1 MAFSTRRMASKA
13 ILPEETPYLRAAQ
26 QWDHRIGDARA
37 QARNWRLMAFSS
49 IAIAGI
55 FAAGFAYEAT
65 RVKVAAYYV
74 PVDEIGRP
82 GHVELVGN
90 VYTPSNAA
98 IIYFLSEWTR
108 TMFAKPTDP
117 IVAREDL
124 LKDFSVLRGNAAT
137 GMNQWASAN
146 DPMKDIGHVARTV
159 AINAVLQRSDQ
170 SWQVDW
176 TELTFTDGSKSN
188 DVKYTGLFTVETVP
202 PTNQSE
208 LLANPLGLHIT
219 AINWSREGVSP

>member
-1 MAFSTRRMASKA
+1 MASKA

-26 QWDHRIGDARA
+26 QWDYRIGDARA

-49 IAIAGI
+49 IVIAGI
-55 FAAGFAYEAT
+55 FAVGFAYEAT
-65 RVKVAAYYV
+65 RIKVAAYYV

-90 VYTPSNAA
+90 VYTPSSAA
-98 IIYFLSEWTR
+98 IIYFLSDWTR

-137 GMNQWASAN
+137 SMNQWASAN
-146 DPMKDIGHVARTV
+146 DPMKDLGHVARTV
-159 AINAVLQRSDQ
+159 AINAVLQRSGQ

-176 TELTFTDGSKSN
+176 TESTFTDGSKSS

>member
-1 MAFSTRRMASKA
+1 MASKA

-26 QWDHRIGDARA
+26 QWDYRIGDARA

-49 IAIAGI
+49 IVIAGI
-55 FAAGFAYEAT
+55 FAVGFAYEAT
-65 RVKVAAYYV
+65 RIKVAAYYV

-98 IIYFLSEWTR
+98 IIYFLSDWTR

-159 AINAVLQRSDQ
+159 AINAVLQRSGQ

-176 TELTFTDGSKSN
+176 TESTFTDGSKSS

>member
-26 QWDHRIGDARA
+26 QWDYRIGDARA

-49 IAIAGI
+49 IVIAGI
-55 FAAGFAYEAT
+55 FAVGFAYEAT
-65 RVKVAAYYV
+65 RIKVAAYYV

-98 IIYFLSEWTR
+98 IIYFLSDWTR

>member
-1 MAFSTRRMASKA
+1 MASKA

-117 IVAREDL
+117 IVARRT
-124 LKDFSVLRGNAAT
+124 FSRISGSFEEPPRQLGYPHCRCR
-137 GMNQWASAN
+137 
-146 DPMKDIGHVARTV
+146 IGSRTV
-159 AINAVLQRSDQ
+159 RCAISSRRSMAP
-170 SWQVDW
+170 S
-176 TELTFTDGSKSN
+176 LS
-188 DVKYTGLFTVETVP
+188 
-202 PTNQSE
+202 
-208 LLANPLGLHIT
+208 
-219 AINWSREGVSP
+219 